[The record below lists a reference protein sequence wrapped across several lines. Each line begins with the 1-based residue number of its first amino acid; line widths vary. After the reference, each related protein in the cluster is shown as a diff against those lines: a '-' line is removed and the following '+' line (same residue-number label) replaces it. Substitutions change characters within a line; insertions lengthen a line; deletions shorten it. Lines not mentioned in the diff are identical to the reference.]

1 MSAPRESIFIA
12 SLRSFFTSFAAILG
26 ILIGCIVLLIVF
38 ISLSGSPLAPERTEI
53 SIAADADGSRELLA
67 PSTPVI
73 LRINIHGVIGEP
85 MLDSEAVED
94 ILLDSR
100 TGMLADNRVKG
111 ILLHMNT
118 PGGAA
123 TDSDDIYRLIKA
135 YKAKYKVP
143 VYAFVEGMCASGGI
157 YISSSA
163 DRIYA
168 TPSSVIGSV
177 GVLLGPTFNFS
188 GTMDKIG
195 VESLT
200 ITQGKDKDAL
210 NPFRPWKPNEDASL
224 RAITESLYMRF
235 VNIVTEARP
244 ALSKDKLI
252 SEYGAHVF
260 IADKAQELGY
270 IDDGSANY
278 GKALTELVQAAGIKD
293 GQDYQ
298 VFQLQPKGNFFA
310 SLAQNKLPFLNGKV
324 KHVFQ
329 IGPNLNSEMSGK
341 ILYLYQPLSDMR

>member
-1 MSAPRESIFIA
+1 MTAPRESIFIA

-26 ILIGCIVLLIVF
+26 ILIGFIILLLVCIGF
-38 ISLSGSPLAPERTEI
+38 SGSSITPDRTEI
-53 SIAADADGSRELLA
+53 TIAADAEGSRELLS
-67 PSTPVI
+67 PSSPVI
-73 LRINIHGVIGEP
+73 LRINVHGVIGEP
-85 MLDSEAVED
+85 LLNSEAIED

-111 ILLHMNT
+111 ILLHMDT

-123 TDSDDIYRLIKA
+123 TDSDDIYRAIKA
-135 YKAKYKVP
+135 YKTKYKVP
-143 VYAFVEGMCASGGI
+143 VYAFVEGMCASGGV

-163 DRIYA
+163 DRIYS

-210 NPFRPWKPNEDASL
+210 NPFRPWRPNEDASL
-224 RAITESLYMRF
+224 RAITASLYERF
-235 VNIVTEARP
+235 VNIVVEARP
-244 ALSKDKLI
+244 ALSKEKLI
-252 SEYGAHVF
+252 NEYGAHVF
-260 IADKAQELGY
+260 LAEKAQELGY
-270 IDDGSANY
+270 IDDGSADY
-278 GKALTELVQAAGIKD
+278 GKALTELVQAAGIKEKEE
-293 GQDYQ
+293 YQ
-298 VFQLQPKGNFFA
+298 VFELSQKGNFFS
-310 SLAQNKLPFLNGKV
+310 SLAQNKIPLLTGRV

-341 ILYLYQPLSDMR
+341 ILYLYQPLSDMH